1 MEINMGKYLLDDK
14 KHTIKE
20 MPINERPRE
29 KLIAYGPESLSNAEL
44 IAVIIR
50 TGQGNSTAIDLANKV
65 IGMDKRGIVHLADAS
80 IEDLKQISGI
90 GECKAA
96 QIIAALEL
104 AKRIK
109 KVNPYENIRISEPYQ
124 IARILIDEM
133 KFLTKEH
140 FNIVLLDTKNQ
151 IISIEN
157 ISIGSLNSSIV
168 HPREVFKV
176 AIKKSSNS
184 IILVHNHPSGDVTP
198 SDEDIKITKRLIGSG
213 EIIGIKVIDHIII
226 GNENYLSMKEKN
238 YI

>member
-1 MEINMGKYLLDDK
+1 MGKYLLDDK
-14 KHTIKE
+14 KYTIKE

-50 TGQGNSTAIDLANKV
+50 TGQGNSTAIDLANRV
-65 IGMDKRGIVHLADAS
+65 IGLDKRGIVHLAEAS
-80 IEDLKQISGI
+80 IDDLKQINGI

-109 KVNPYENIRISEPYQ
+109 KVNPYENIRILEPYQ
-124 IARILIDEM
+124 IAQILIEEM

-151 IISIEN
+151 VISIEN

-168 HPREVFKV
+168 HPREVFKE

-184 IILVHNHPSGDVTP
+184 IILAHNHPSGDVTP
-198 SDEDIKITKRLIGSG
+198 SDEDITITHRLIKSG
-213 EIIGIKVIDHIII
+213 DIIGIKVIDHIIV

>member
-1 MEINMGKYLLDDK
+1 MGKYLLEDK
-14 KHTIKE
+14 KYTIKE

-50 TGQGNSTAIDLANKV
+50 TGQGDSTAIDLANKV
-65 IGMDKRGIVHLADAS
+65 IGLDKRGIVHLTDAS
-80 IEDLKQISGI
+80 IDDLKKVNGI

-109 KVNPYENIRISEPYQ
+109 KVNPYESIRISEPYQ
-124 IARILIDEM
+124 IARILVDEM
-133 KFLTKEH
+133 KFLTKEY

-151 IISIEN
+151 VISVEN

-168 HPREVFKV
+168 HPREVFKE

-184 IILVHNHPSGDVTP
+184 IILAHNHPSGDVTP
-198 SDEDIKITKRLIGSG
+198 SNEDIAITNRLIEAG
-213 EIIGIKVIDHIII
+213 EIIGIKVIDHIIV
-226 GNENYLSMKEKN
+226 GNENYLSMKEKK

>member
-1 MEINMGKYLLDDK
+1 MGKYLLDDK
-14 KHTIKE
+14 KYTIKE

-50 TGQGNSTAIDLANKV
+50 TGQGNSTAIDLANRV
-65 IGMDKRGIVHLADAS
+65 IGLDKRGIVHLAEAS
-80 IEDLKQISGI
+80 IDDLKQINGI

-109 KVNPYENIRISEPYQ
+109 KVNPYENIRILEPYQ
-124 IARILIDEM
+124 IAQILIEEM

-151 IISIEN
+151 VISIEN

-168 HPREVFKV
+168 HPREVFKE
-176 AIKKSSNS
+176 AIKKKLKTQSY
-184 IILVHNHPSGDVTP
+184 L
-198 SDEDIKITKRLIGSG
+198 
-213 EIIGIKVIDHIII
+213 HIII
-226 GNENYLSMKEKN
+226 QVAMSRRAMK
-238 YI
+238 ILQLHID

>member
-1 MEINMGKYLLDDK
+1 MGKYLLDDK
-14 KHTIKE
+14 KYTIKE

-50 TGQGNSTAIDLANKV
+50 TGQGNSTAIDLANRV
-65 IGMDKRGIVHLADAS
+65 IGLDKRGIVHLAEAS
-80 IEDLKQISGI
+80 IDDLKQINGI

-109 KVNPYENIRISEPYQ
+109 KVNPYENIRILEPYQ
-124 IARILIDEM
+124 IAQILIEEM

-151 IISIEN
+151 VISIEN
-157 ISIGSLNSSIV
+157 ISIGSLNSSVV
-168 HPREVFKV
+168 HPREVFKE

-184 IILVHNHPSGDVTP
+184 IILAHNHPSGDVTP
-198 SDEDIKITKRLIGSG
+198 SDEDITITHRLIKSG
-213 EIIGIKVIDHIII
+213 DIIGIKVIDHIIV